1 MLFGRK
7 LEFMLTFIICKGKK
21 FGKMMHKSTFQSF
34 KDLGMEIY
42 LASFMLFVWQHEI
55 ECQKKFDLGFR
66 VLKMQREKAFHHT
79 RVCTLNFWRPT
90 NNFNNVVSQVK
101 AFLLLIATMCAN

>member
-34 KDLGMEIY
+34 KDSFRYVDIW
-42 LASFMLFVWQHEI
+42 LALCFLFGNMKLSVK
-55 ECQKKFDLGFR
+55 KKFDLGFR
-66 VLKMQREKAFHHT
+66 VLKMEKEKHFIT
-79 RVCTLNFWRPT
+79 QEFPL
-90 NNFNNVVSQVK
+90 
-101 AFLLLIATMCAN
+101 